1 MGCMTFLFRNVLSR
15 SLCNVRIVSIRKGGL
30 LWFCLGYLCKWMS
43 LCLRLCFFSCQFY
56 WAFLGFTLYYSWNP
70 FVKVSSHLV
79 IEFFCLKLK
88 LGVIE
93 WITHVY
99 LDLVHVTKAFPNEYH
114 VICWCYT
121 ISLFG
126 LKLSYR
132 FITCI
137 TGNLPVFSVIYL
149 MILK

>member
-70 FVKVSSHLV
+70 FVFAELIWEIISDFYYSWSKASLW
-79 IEFFCLKLK
+79 KLCYENNK
-88 LGVIE
+88 LCYENI
-93 WITHVY
+93 
-99 LDLVHVTKAFPNEYH
+99 LDLYYTRLLSFPL
-114 VICWCYT
+114 VGP
-121 ISLFG
+121 LF
-126 LKLSYR
+126 LR
-132 FITCI
+132 F
-137 TGNLPVFSVIYL
+137 GARY
-149 MILK
+149 